1 VGTTVTS
8 IGQSVPDAPVVG
20 GNHGGRRRQ
29 QYSSAGL
36 QIAGVLLML
45 CIWEAVSRTEVLT
58 SSDQLPPATVAIGE
72 LVDLLGQSSFW
83 IAVRQTLAGAG
94 IGLGLAVAFAIPL
107 GLLVGSSTM
116 VWRAL
121 RPSIEFLRPVPGVA
135 LIPVAILLWGQ
146 STQSDVALVAFGT
159 TWLMLVQTIYGAR
172 ATDELTLQTA
182 RSFGVGPLGRVRWVL
197 LPSALPY
204 IATGLRIC
212 SAAALIVAV
221 TAELVIG
228 TPGIGNLLGE
238 AQRGVQ
244 YERMYGLV
252 LAAGLLGIAVHLL
265 FVSLERRFL
274 KWHESQRRE
283 VGA

>member
-1 VGTTVTS
+1 
-8 IGQSVPDAPVVG
+8 
-20 GNHGGRRRQ
+20 
-29 QYSSAGL
+29 
-36 QIAGVLLML
+36 
-45 CIWEAVSRTEVLT
+45 
-58 SSDQLPPATVAIGE
+58 
-72 LVDLLGQSSFW
+72 
-83 IAVRQTLAGAG
+83 
-94 IGLGLAVAFAIPL
+94 
-107 GLLVGSSTM
+107 M

-182 RSFGVGPLGRVRWVL
+182 RSFGVGPLGRLRWVL

-244 YERMYGLV
+244 YERMYALV

-265 FVSLERRFL
+265 FASLERYFL
-274 KWHESQRRE
+274 KWHESQRRG